1 MVITNKLQYTL
12 DNNNMKRIKYISLL
26 HQWLQSNQE
35 VYIQRLLPE
44 CILTEL
50 YYYERVQQ
58 EII

>member
-1 MVITNKLQYTL
+1 
-12 DNNNMKRIKYISLL
+12 MKRIKYISLL

-35 VYIQRLLPE
+35 VYIQQLLPE